1 MNTPNKLTLAR
12 ILLIPLFTVFLLHPD
27 IPLSYLYAG
36 IIFGVASLT
45 DYFDG
50 KIARKR
56 NLITD
61 FGKLLDPVADKL
73 LVAAAFIC
81 FIENGLT
88 TSWVLIIVLLR
99 EFLVTSVRMV
109 SAGRGLVIPA
119 NMWGKC
125 KTVSQ
130 IAAIVLVIILQF
142 VLQLFTQGFADAS
155 AVDTASLESIFYIVG
170 NCAIWISTVLTFISG
185 AVYIWDARELFKDIK

>member
-1 MNTPNKLTLAR
+1 MNTPNKLTLIR
-12 ILLIPLFTVFLLHPD
+12 ILLIPLFTIFLLNPD
-27 IPLSYLYAG
+27 IPLGYLYAG
-36 IIFGVASLT
+36 LIFGAASIT

-50 KIARKR
+50 MLARKN

-61 FGKLLDPVADKL
+61 FGKLMDPVADKL
-73 LVAAAFIC
+73 LVTAAFIC

-119 NMWGKC
+119 NMLGKC

-130 IAAIVLVIILQF
+130 IIAIVLVIVLQF
-142 VLQLFTQGFADAS
+142 VLQIFSQGFIEVSFDVNLLAN
-155 AVDTASLESIFYIVG
+155 VFNIIG
-170 NCAIWISTVLTFISG
+170 NIGIWISTVLTFISG
-185 AVYIWDARELFKDIK
+185 AVYIWDARELFKDVK

>member
-12 ILLIPLFTVFLLHPD
+12 ILLIPLFVIFLLNPN

-36 IIFGVASLT
+36 IIFGAASLT

-50 KIARKR
+50 MLARKH

-61 FGKLLDPVADKL
+61 FGKLMDPVADKL

-130 IAAIVLVIILQF
+130 IGAIVLVTVLQF
-142 VLQLFTQGFADAS
+142 VLQLYTQGFVQAS
-155 AVDTASLESIFYIVG
+155 FDVSAAENIFGIIG
-170 NCAIWISTVLTFISG
+170 NIAIWISTVLTFISG